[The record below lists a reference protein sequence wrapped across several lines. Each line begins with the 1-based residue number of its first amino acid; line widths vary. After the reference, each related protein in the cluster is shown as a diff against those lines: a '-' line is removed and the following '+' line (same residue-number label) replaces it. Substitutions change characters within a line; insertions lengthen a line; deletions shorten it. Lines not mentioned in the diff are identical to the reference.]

1 MILAI
6 DIGGTFI
13 KFGLVDNDF
22 RISNQSK
29 VPTPSSLDNFWITLE
44 SIISSF
50 KNGISGIAIACP
62 GEINS
67 KRGFVFKGGLIPY
80 LTAIPLGTRL
90 LKTFQ
95 LPVKVIND
103 ADAAALAEARYGS
116 LQDLDCGAAL
126 VLGTGVGLG
135 IVSQGDLLTPLSVT
149 RYLRSPS
156 PQSKSQTALPF
167 QWDLFMHGLVSLVD
181 NKGSAVGFVHEAS
194 QLLGLI
200 QDDGPAVF
208 SAIGENQS
216 EDLNLLFKDYCHEIA
231 VLVLNLQSLFK
242 LDGVVIGGGISRQG
256 TLIEGVCN
264 AYEELFKDKS
274 ELGLEPMTIQA
285 CHFHNDSNLLGAASY
300 FASENDLQSRKVP

>member
-90 LKTFQ
+90 SKTFQ

-156 PQSKSQTALPF
+156 PQSKSQTTLPF
-167 QWDLFMHGLVSLVD
+167 QWTLFKQALISLVD

-194 QLLGLI
+194 QILGLE
-200 QDDGPAVF
+200 QDDSLVVF
-208 SAIGENQS
+208 SALDENHS
-216 EDLNLLFKDYCHEIA
+216 EQLKCLFKDYCHEIA
-231 VLVLNLQSLFK
+231 VLILNLQSLFK
-242 LDGVVIGGGISRQG
+242 LD
-256 TLIEGVCN
+256 
-264 AYEELFKDKS
+264 
-274 ELGLEPMTIQA
+274 
-285 CHFHNDSNLLGAASY
+285 
-300 FASENDLQSRKVP
+300 

>member
-29 VPTPSSLDNFWITLE
+29 VQTPSSLDNFWITLE

-90 LKTFQ
+90 SKIFQ

-116 LQDLDCGAAL
+116 LQDLDCGAVL

-135 IVSQGDLLTPLSVT
+135 LVSQGALLTPLSVT
-149 RYLRSPS
+149 QYLRAPS
-156 PQSKSQTALPF
+156 PQSMGQTVLPF
-167 QWDLFMHGLVSLVD
+167 QLGLFNHALFSLVD

-194 QLLGLI
+194 QILDLE
-200 QDDGPAVF
+200 QDDGLAVF
-208 SAIGENQS
+208 SALDENHS
-216 EDLNLLFKDYCHEIA
+216 EQLKRLFKDYCHEIA
-231 VLVLNLQSLFK
+231 VLILNLQSFFK
-242 LDGVVIGGGISRQG
+242 LDRVVIGGGISKQNS
-256 TLIEGVCN
+256 LIEGIVN
-264 AYEELFKDKS
+264 AYKELFNEKS
-274 ELGLEPMTIQA
+274 ELGFEPITIQA
-285 CHFHNDSNLLGAASY
+285 CHFHNDSNLLGAVSY
-300 FASENDLQSRKVP
+300 FASENAL

>member
-29 VPTPSSLDNFWITLE
+29 VQTPSSLDNFWITLE

-50 KNGISGIAIACP
+50 ENDISGIAIACP

-90 LKTFQ
+90 SKIFK

-135 IVSQGDLLTPLSVT
+135 LVSQGSLLSPLSIT
-149 RYLRSPS
+149 QYLRAPS
-156 PQSKSQTALPF
+156 PQSMGQTVLPF
-167 QWDLFMHGLVSLVD
+167 QLGLFKHALFSLVD

-194 QLLGLI
+194 QILGLE
-200 QDDGPAVF
+200 QDDGLAVF
-208 SAIGENQS
+208 SALDENHS
-216 EDLNLLFKDYCHEIA
+216 EQLNCLFKDYCHEIA
-231 VLVLNLQSLFK
+231 VLILNLQSFFK
-242 LDGVVIGGGISRQG
+242 LDRVVIGGGISSQNS
-256 TLIEGVCN
+256 LIEGIVN
-264 AYEELFKDKS
+264 AYEELFNEKS
-274 ELGLEPMTIQA
+274 ELGFEPITIQA

-300 FASENDLQSRKVP
+300 FASENAL

>member
-13 KFGLVDNDF
+13 KFGLVDDDF

-44 SIISSF
+44 SMISSF

-80 LTAIPLGTRL
+80 LIAIPLGTRL
-90 LKTFQ
+90 SKTFQ

-149 RYLRSPS
+149 QYLRSPS
-156 PQSKSQTALPF
+156 PQRMSQTSLPF
-167 QWDLFMHGLVSLVD
+167 QWELFMHGLVSLVD
-181 NKGSAVGFVHEAS
+181 NKGSAVG
-194 QLLGLI
+194 
-200 QDDGPAVF
+200 
-208 SAIGENQS
+208 
-216 EDLNLLFKDYCHEIA
+216 
-231 VLVLNLQSLFK
+231 
-242 LDGVVIGGGISRQG
+242 
-256 TLIEGVCN
+256 
-264 AYEELFKDKS
+264 EELFKDKP
-274 ELGLEPMTIQA
+274 ELGFEPITIQA

-300 FASENDLQSRKVP
+300 FASENDL

>member
-62 GEINS
+62 GEINR
-67 KRGFVFKGGLIPY
+67 RGFVFKGGLIPY

-90 LKTFQ
+90 SKTYQ

-103 ADAAALAEARYGS
+103 ADAAVLAEARYGS

-156 PQSKSQTALPF
+156 PQSKSQTSLPF
-167 QWDLFMHGLVSLVD
+167 QWELFMHGLVSLVD
-181 NKGSAVGFVHEAS
+181 NKVSAVGFVHEAS

-208 SAIGENQS
+208 SAIGEHQS

-231 VLVLNLQSLFK
+231 VLVLNLQSFFRLEK
-242 LDGVVIGGGISRQG
+242 VVIGGGISSQNA
-256 TLIEGVCN
+256 LIEGIVN
-264 AYEELFKDKS
+264 AYEELFNEKP
-274 ELGLEPMTIQA
+274 ELGFEPITIQA

-300 FASENDLQSRKVP
+300 FTSENAL

>member
-50 KNGISGIAIACP
+50 KNVISGIAIACP
-62 GEINS
+62 GQINS

-90 LKTFQ
+90 SKTFQ

-135 IVSQGDLLTPLSVT
+135 LISQGDLLTPLSVT

-156 PQSKSQTALPF
+156 TQSKSQTALPF
-167 QWDLFMHGLVSLVD
+167 QWELFMHGLVSLVD

-200 QDDGPAVF
+200 QDDGLAVF

-231 VLVLNLQSLFK
+231 VLVLNLQSFFRLEK
-242 LDGVVIGGGISRQG
+242 VVIGGGISRQG
-256 TLIEGVCN
+256 ILIEGISD

-274 ELGLEPMTIQA
+274 ELGLEPITIQA
-285 CHFHNDSNLLGAASY
+285 CQFHNDSNLLGAASY
-300 FASENDLQSRKVP
+300 FASENDL

>member
-50 KNGISGIAIACP
+50 KNVISGIAIACP

-90 LKTFQ
+90 SKTFQ

-103 ADAAALAEARYGS
+103 ADEAA
-116 LQDLDCGAAL
+116 
-126 VLGTGVGLG
+126 
-135 IVSQGDLLTPLSVT
+135 
-149 RYLRSPS
+149 
-156 PQSKSQTALPF
+156 
-167 QWDLFMHGLVSLVD
+167 
-181 NKGSAVGFVHEAS
+181 
-194 QLLGLI
+194 
-200 QDDGPAVF
+200 
-208 SAIGENQS
+208 
-216 EDLNLLFKDYCHEIA
+216 
-231 VLVLNLQSLFK
+231 
-242 LDGVVIGGGISRQG
+242 
-256 TLIEGVCN
+256 
-264 AYEELFKDKS
+264 
-274 ELGLEPMTIQA
+274 
-285 CHFHNDSNLLGAASY
+285 
-300 FASENDLQSRKVP
+300 

>member
-13 KFGLVDNDF
+13 KFGLVDDDF
-22 RISNQSK
+22 SISNQSK
-29 VPTPSSLDNFWITLE
+29 KSTPTTIDDFWRTLE
-44 SIISSF
+44 SIGSSF
-50 KNGISGIAIACP
+50 ENGISGIAIACP

-90 LKTFQ
+90 SKIFQ

-135 IVSQGDLLTPLSVT
+135 LVLQGDLLTPLSVT

-167 QWDLFMHGLVSLVD
+167 QWTLFKQALISLVD

-194 QLLGLI
+194 QILGLE
-200 QDDGPAVF
+200 QDDGLAVF
-208 SAIGENQS
+208 TALDENHS
-216 EDLNLLFKDYCHEIA
+216 EQLNCLFKDYCHEIA
-231 VLVLNLQSLFK
+231 VLIVNLQSFFK
-242 LDGVVIGGGISRQG
+242 LDRVVIGGGISSQNS
-256 TLIEGVCN
+256 LIEGIVN
-264 AYEELFKDKS
+264 AYEELFNEKS
-274 ELGLEPMTIQA
+274 ELGFEPITIQA

-300 FASENDLQSRKVP
+300 FASENAL

>member
-22 RISNQSK
+22 RISSQSK

-90 LKTFQ
+90 SKTFQ

-126 VLGTGVGLG
+126 VLGTGVGLKHC
-135 IVSQGDLLTPLSVT
+135 LTGGLVNSSVG
-149 RYLRSPS
+149 YLIFAF
-156 PQSKSQTALPF
+156 SKSPKQESNGSPF
-167 QWDLFMHGLVSLVD
+167 SVDL
-181 NKGSAVGFVHEAS
+181 
-194 QLLGLI
+194 I
-200 QDDGPAVF
+200 
-208 SAIGENQS
+208 
-216 EDLNLLFKDYCHEIA
+216 
-231 VLVLNLQSLFK
+231 
-242 LDGVVIGGGISRQG
+242 
-256 TLIEGVCN
+256 
-264 AYEELFKDKS
+264 
-274 ELGLEPMTIQA
+274 
-285 CHFHNDSNLLGAASY
+285 
-300 FASENDLQSRKVP
+300 